1 VDLEVMRL
9 FPVAFVALGALAPA
23 QEPVTR
29 RYEGGVMGT
38 ELAIEVAGTDAAE
51 LDRALEAAEAELR
64 RLDDLLTD
72 WRPSEL
78 TRLNDEA
85 GTGPRGVPPE
95 LARIVARSLD
105 IGHLTE
111 GAFDVTYAAVGKLWN
126 FKQEPPRVPAS
137 AEIEAALAHVGYAR
151 VTVDLERSTID
162 VPSGMR
168 IGLGGIGQGYGADR
182 AMQVLMDLGVESA
195 LINVSGD
202 IKALGTKDGKPWE
215 IAIRHP
221 RDRERV
227 LAVLPVENT
236 CVVTSG
242 DYEKCFELE
251 GRRYHHILDP
261 RTGYPS
267 EGCMS
272 ATVVAPDCA
281 AADALATA
289 LCVLGPER
297 GLELV
302 ERLERVEALLVDM
315 RGEVHASSGLRDRI
329 VPPSATPPGPGR

>member
-1 VDLEVMRL
+1 VKQLAPL
-9 FPVAFVALGALAPA
+9 AVAVLGALAPA
-23 QEPVTR
+23 QEPLSR

-38 ELAIEVAGTDAAE
+38 ELVIEVVGTDAALLE
-51 LDRALEAAEAELR
+51 RALEAAVAELR
-64 RLDDLLTD
+64 RVDDLLTD

-78 TRLNDEA
+78 MRVNDAA
-85 GTGPRGVPPE
+85 GSGPQAVAPE
-95 LARIVARSLD
+95 LARVVARSID

-111 GAFDVTYAAVGKLWN
+111 GAFDVTYAAVGKLWD
-126 FKQEPPRVPAS
+126 FKREHPRVPPA
-137 AEIEAALAHVGYAR
+137 AEIEAALAHVGFAR
-151 VTVDLERSTID
+151 VKVDLEASTID
-162 VPSGMR
+162 LPEGMR

-182 AMQVLMDLGVESA
+182 AMQVLMDLGIENA

-215 IAIRHP
+215 IAVRHP

-227 LAVLPVENT
+227 LAVLPVANT

-242 DYEKCFELE
+242 DYEKCFELD
-251 GRRYHHILDP
+251 GRRYHHIIDP

-297 GLELV
+297 GMALV
-302 ERLERVEALLVDM
+302 ERTERVEALLVDM
-315 RGEVHASSGLRDRI
+315 QGQVHVSSGLRDRV
-329 VPPSATPPGPGR
+329 VPPKLPGD

>member
-1 VDLEVMRL
+1 VASALIRL
-9 FPVAFVALGALAPA
+9 VPALIAPA
-23 QEPVTR
+23 THCAAQELVAR

-38 ELAIEVAGTDAAE
+38 ELTIEVIGAE
-51 LDRALEAAEAELR
+51 VDSLDRALEAAVAELER
-64 RLDDLLTD
+64 VDDLLTD

-78 TRLNDEA
+78 TRLNEA
-85 GTGPRGVPPE
+85 AGSGPQAVSPE
-95 LARIVARSLD
+95 LARVVARSLD
-105 IGHLTE
+105 IGRTTD
-111 GAFDVTYAAVGKLWN
+111 GAFDVTYAAVGRLWD
-126 FKQEPPRVPAS
+126 FKARPPRVPDPA
-137 AEIEAALAHVGYAR
+137 AVEAALALVGFAR
-151 VTVDLERSTID
+151 VAVDLERNTID
-162 VPSGMR
+162 LPAGMR
-168 IGLGGIGQGYGADR
+168 LGLGGIGQGYGADR
-182 AMQVLMDLGVESA
+182 AMAVLMDLGVENA

-202 IKALGTKDGKPWE
+202 IKALGRKDGRPWE
-215 IAIRHP
+215 IAVRHP

-227 LAVLPVENT
+227 LAVLPVSNT

-242 DYEKCFELE
+242 DYEKFFELG

-267 EGCMS
+267 RGCMS

-302 ERLERVEALLVDM
+302 ERLERVEALLIDM
-315 RGEVHASSGLRDRI
+315 QGEVHVSSGLRERL
-329 VPPSATPPGPGR
+329 VAPSPAEQR